1 LNDVNFSIFSRRC
14 YRAGMPAMATLVLV
28 AVCAQPTR
36 AQVCATAGSLAS
48 PQPRVASGDATIRDG
63 TYVLQVGDEIS
74 IKAFHIPDVEETV
87 RIRPDGKISLVL
99 LPEVPAA
106 GLTTEELTKTLTSC
120 YANYFQQPKISV
132 IVRSFSNSKVFVGG
146 EVGQPQLI
154 LLSGSLTAL
163 GAVLQAG
170 GFKNTAR
177 TDSVILVRND
187 GYDHRVARRL
197 NLKAA
202 LKGAEGDVVLK
213 PFDVVYVPR
222 SSIASLDKTV
232 DEYVRQLI
240 PAALT
245 GGFTYLWGPFS
256 AVRVP

>member
-1 LNDVNFSIFSRRC
+1 MS
-14 YRAGMPAMATLVLV
+14 AMATLVLL
-28 AVCAQPTR
+28 AACAQPTR
-36 AQVCATAGSLAS
+36 AQVRAPAGSQAS
-48 PQPRVASGDATIRDG
+48 AQPLVGSGDTSGDATIRNG

-74 IKAFHIPDVEETV
+74 IKAFHIPDVEDTV
-87 RIRPDGKISLVL
+87 RIRPDGKVSLVL
-99 LPEVPAA
+99 LPDVPAA
-106 GLTTEELTKTLTSC
+106 GLTTEELTKTLTSR
-120 YANYFQQPKISV
+120 YADYFQQPKISV

-154 LLSGSLTAL
+154 PLSGSLTVL

-202 LKGAEGDVVLK
+202 LKGAEGDVVVK
-213 PFDVVYVPR
+213 PFDVIYVPR
-222 SSIASLDKTV
+222 SSIASV
-232 DEYVRQLI
+232 DQVVDQYVRQLI
-240 PAALT
+240 PAMLT
-245 GGFTYLWGPFS
+245 SGFTYLWGPSS
-256 AVRVP
+256 AVRVQ